1 MSDIFVSYKSEDRK
15 RVEPIVDALIA
26 EGFSVW
32 WDVHIEAGTDWR
44 ERIKQALQSAAC
56 VLVVWTETSA
66 GSSGQFVQDEAER
79 AKKRG
84 IYLPIAIDA
93 VEAPLGFG
101 QDQILELV
109 GWRGNRKDPRFVDVI
124 EAARAIVAGKQ
135 RPTMSARRM
144 PQRTANLRWIRWLPI
159 AAGMV
164 LLGAILTFVVE
175 PSRICRS
182 VGITCGAVSLAN
194 AAPQNSIAVLPFTN
208 LSGDPAQDYLSDG
221 LAEDLIAA
229 LTRNGALQ
237 VMGRTST
244 FKFKG
249 SKDDSATIGSRLG
262 VAYLLDG
269 SVRRDGDTLRVSAD
283 LIEAKTGFQRWAQT
297 YDRPMKDVL
306 SIQGDIAALVAEAL
320 KAKMTEAGPTSTG
333 GTNNATAFDAY
344 LQGRQLL
351 ATSGSESEYRKAI
364 AQFDAALA
372 ADPEYALAHAARSRA
387 LLAIAAQFAQGRTM
401 QTLVADGLREAQRA
415 VDLAPDL
422 ALARS
427 ALATARAIGRL
438 DMAGAAEP
446 FEQSWRLA
454 PGDPAILMSFG
465 AYQSD
470 IGQNDQAITVL
481 RRAAVLDPL
490 NPNVQRFL
498 GIAYYFAGR
507 YPEAIDAFR
516 AALAINPHMALAHGY
531 MGHVLYLQNKLLE
544 ARAEYALE
552 PSFWSKVGFA
562 LVDNRNGDKTAATRG
577 LANIRQLVNE
587 TTFYQQA
594 EVLAQWGQQDQA
606 VEALEHAYSA
616 RDSGL
621 LQLRS
626 DPLLNPLKDNPGYRN
641 LLRRLGFV

>member
-32 WDVHIEAGTDWR
+32 WDVQIEAGTDWR
-44 ERIKQALQSAAC
+44 ERIKQALQSSAC
-56 VLVVWTETSA
+56 VLVVWTETSV
-66 GSSGQFVQDEAER
+66 GPQGQFVQDEAER
-79 AKKRG
+79 AKRRG
-84 IYLPIAIDA
+84 VYLPIALDF

-109 GWRGNRKDPRFVDVI
+109 GWRGNRKDPRFADVVKV
-124 EAARAIVAGKQ
+124 ARAIIAGEQ
-135 RPTMSARRM
+135 RPTMSARRI
-144 PQRTANLRWIRWLPI
+144 PSRRATRPWRTWLAMAI
-159 AAGMV
+159 GMI
-164 LLGAILTFVVE
+164 LLGATLALFVE
-175 PSRICRS
+175 PSRMCRTI
-182 VGITCGAVSLAN
+182 GINCGAVSVASV
-194 AAPQNSIAVLPFTN
+194 APQNSIAVLPFTN
-208 LSGDPAQDYLSDG
+208 LSGDSAQDYLSDG

-229 LTRNGALQ
+229 LTTNSALQ

-249 SKDDSATIGSRLG
+249 SKDDSATIGARLG

-269 SVRRDGDTLRVSAD
+269 SVRRDGDTLRVSAG

-306 SIQGDIAALVAEAL
+306 SIQGDIAALVADAL
-320 KAKMTEAGPTSTG
+320 KVKMAEAGPTSTG
-333 GTNNATAFDAY
+333 GTNNAAAFDAY
-344 LQGRQLL
+344 LKGRQLL
-351 ATSGSESEYRKAI
+351 AASGSEPEYRKAI

-372 ADPEYALAHAARSRA
+372 EDPDYALAHAARSRA

-401 QTLVADGLREAQRA
+401 QSLIADGLREAQRS

-422 ALARS
+422 ALAQS
-427 ALATARAIGRL
+427 ALATARAIGKL
-438 DMAGAAEP
+438 DIAGAAEP

-470 IGQNDQAITVL
+470 VGQTDQAITVL

-498 GIAYYFAGR
+498 GIAYYFSGR
-507 YPEAIDAFR
+507 YTDAISAFR
-516 AALAINPHMALAHGY
+516 AALALNQHMALAHAY
-531 MGHVLYLQNKLLE
+531 IGHILYLQNKLQD

-552 PSFWSKVGFA
+552 PSFWRQVGSA
-562 LVDNRNGDKTAATRG
+562 LINARAGDKLAATRD
-577 LANIRQLVNE
+577 LAQIRALADE

-594 EVLAQWGQQDQA
+594 EILAQWGQQDQA
-606 VEALEHAYSA
+606 VEALEHAYA
-616 RDSGL
+616 VQDSGL

-626 DPLLNPLKDNPGYRN
+626 DPLLDPLRDNPNYRN

>member
-56 VLVVWTETSA
+56 VLVVWTETSV
-66 GSSGQFVQDEAER
+66 GPSGQFVQDEAER

-84 IYLPIAIDA
+84 IYLPIALDA
-93 VEAPLGFG
+93 VEVPLGFG

-124 EAARAIVAGKQ
+124 EVARAIVAGTQ

-144 PQRTANLRWIRWLPI
+144 PQRTANHHWIRWLPM
-159 AAGMV
+159 AAVVV
-164 LLGAILTFVVE
+164 LLGVILTYFVQ

-182 VGITCGAVSLAN
+182 VGINCGAVAVAN

-208 LSGDPAQDYLSDG
+208 LSGDPTQDYLSDG

-249 SKDDSATIGSRLG
+249 SKDDSTSIGSRLG

-306 SIQGDIAALVAEAL
+306 SIQGDIAALVADAL

-364 AQFDAALA
+364 TQFDAALA
-372 ADPEYALAHAARSRA
+372 EDPEYALAHAARSRA

-401 QTLVADGLREAQRA
+401 QTLVADGLQEAQRS

-438 DMAGAAEP
+438 DIAGAAEP

-507 YPEAIDAFR
+507 YPEAIGAFR

-531 MGHVLYLQNKLLE
+531 IGHVLYLQNKLLE

-562 LVDNRNGDKTAATRG
+562 LVDNRNGDKMTATRG
-577 LANIRQLVNE
+577 LENIRLLANE